1 MISQR
6 SRRRREEAAGGI
18 YNAPMRW
25 ILVILVCIMV
35 LMTCVPWLSRF
46 GLGRLP
52 GDINF
57 RVFGRRI
64 SIPLASTLL
73 IFLLFFLIGKF
84 L

>member
-1 MISQR
+1 
-6 SRRRREEAAGGI
+6 
-18 YNAPMRW
+18 
-25 ILVILVCIMV
+25 MV

-64 SIPLASTLL
+64 SILL

>member
-1 MISQR
+1 ML
-6 SRRRREEAAGGI
+6 
-18 YNAPMRW
+18 YNARMRW
-25 ILVILVCIMV
+25 ILVILICIMV

-64 SIPLASTLL
+64 SIPLASTML

>member
-1 MISQR
+1 LHHGLDDLWLFR
-6 SRRRREEAAGGI
+6 H
-18 YNAPMRW
+18 
-25 ILVILVCIMV
+25 V
-35 LMTCVPWLSRF
+35 VPWLSRF

>member
-1 MISQR
+1 MVFAKESAQTGR
-6 SRRRREEAAGGI
+6 SRGRL